1 MDNLI
6 FISSSKYND
15 NSTNYFISAN
25 KFEIDVANFSIFT
38 YTLDYNRSFYNIKGE
53 YIDCFEFSLLF
64 FSCFYLDID
73 NNYRINIIENTE
85 TDFIERNSTIVG
97 TFSGPIDGEFPF
109 LKGIL
114 VTDEDNFYMQ
124 YMHIILGIQMIFQ
137 LFFL

>member
-1 MDNLI
+1 MENLI

-15 NSTNYFISAN
+15 NSTNCFISAN
-25 KFEIDVANFSIFT
+25 KFGIDIKNFSIFT

-73 NNYRINIIENTE
+73 NNYKINIIENTK

-97 TFSGPIDGEFPF
+97 TISSPIDGEFPF
-109 LKGIL
+109 LKGIP
-114 VTDEDNFYMQ
+114 VTDEDNFYAI
-124 YMHIILGIQMIFQ
+124 YAYYSGDSNDIPT
-137 LFFL
+137 FLMR